1 MKRVNKNKRV
11 LFPNIIDGGNA
22 IPLGDNYY
30 FMQGRKHSQGGIDI
44 GANNKN
50 GLEVEDGEVMKVNPK
65 SIKVFSAQP
74 LLNGI
79 SPAQRVLNGQNPTD
93 VFNAQENYK
102 DRNNLKDDGSKAQ
115 NGTNKIINYDNYLGA
130 VPVEDF
136 NNLYND
142 DSRILYGI
150 EDNNNDIKLVNK
162 KDLKVPIKTDENGN
176 VGFEANLPE
185 IEITAKK
192 SDKYSTIFKNNF
204 DSDINNDKKIARD
217 IEKRNVDERIHKQFD
232 INSYANFLGVHA
244 IGAALASGIA
254 SIPAMGV
261 SAIPKIGGSYLIGKG
276 IEDIENKTIG
286 TNIGNEISN
295 YLIDKNIDPF
305 IANSFK
311 PEYILSSKLANN
323 FYNNTTNFANRI
335 YNAFLRSYTSNIAS
349 KVNNQLNNLENI
361 SSLPINNRQ
370 LFLNISNNNNPH
382 GFTNIKFTGDINKD
396 SEMSKN
402 LVNELLNFY
411 KNIYHDNVHS
421 NMFNHLIINPNDNK
435 YIYTKKLYNLNNLTN
450 KIYANNGHFSIGQ
463 LNKNNDK
470 AFKKIIK
477 NAKIKNI
484 HDNKHKYIEEAKK
497 DGKLNT
503 DSIMFNTETLRLDKI
518 NNKPNPL
525 QHFVFRGDIGS
536 QPLELLKIEY
546 VDDKVGSY
554 RGHYGRYTEGLS
566 RKHKE
571 NGGNYRVNSLLDA
584 IYANAK
590 DEKQYGNPIEN
601 YNNTI
606 SENEAELLGYKKD
619 YRGHRDDRVKY
630 SNHPSHP
637 SRGTFDKNNNFN
649 LSDRGLDNSNYTLFG
664 LGDGNQDG
672 ESVIKYNNSIVLP
685 EITRT
690 PNSVYIDNPYDD
702 IAIKMKCGGRKKAKN
717 GINYVVDSNGKSNV
731 RYVPSTGGRAER
743 SEALKT
749 KKALN
754 GTIVTLKPNDLYVED
769 PIINVPY
776 LSDRYI
782 RDLTNS
788 SIKAKQYYNNINNNT
803 NTGNTNNNSKSK
815 LDLFNNLNTSDLIE
829 GGINT
834 LGNIGSA
841 IINNSMINS
850 LKAPTMPVPNRAV
863 KLKTNININ
872 PQLDKMREDLYNYE
886 TNINN
891 NTNSSQLALA
901 RNQKA
906 RLSNIAGINTLY
918 GHKENMET
926 ELINK
931 DRINQ
936 QTVANKNIDEYNKWL
951 DTVNN
956 FNNNIADKHSENFV
970 NTIQNEIN
978 SINNIFTR
986 AEQRRQYDNNVAA
999 YIASHPN
1006 VDPELLKAY
1015 GFNGINDELIRRK
1028 RIVRNRT
1035 NSNNPYLSTKTTD
1048 NI

>member
-115 NGTNKIINYDNYLGA
+115 NGTNKIIHYDNYLGA
-130 VPVEDF
+130 VPVGDF

-150 EDNNNDIKLVNK
+150 KDNNNDIKFVNK

-217 IEKRNVDERIHKQFD
+217 IEKRNADERIHKQFD
-232 INSYANFLGVHA
+232 INSYINFLGVHA

-305 IANSFK
+305 IANNFE

-435 YIYTKKLYNLNNLTN
+435 YIYAKKLYNLNNLIN

-503 DSIMFNTETLRLDKI
+503 DSIMFTTETLKLDKI
-518 NNKPNPL
+518 NDKPNPL
-525 QHFVFRGDIGS
+525 QHFIFRGDIGS

-554 RGHYGRYTEGLS
+554 RGHYGRHTEGLS

-571 NGGNYRVNSLLDA
+571 NGGNYRVNDLLD
-584 IYANAK
+584 Y
-590 DEKQYGNPIEN
+590 
-601 YNNTI
+601 
-606 SENEAELLGYKKD
+606 
-619 YRGHRDDRVKY
+619 
-630 SNHPSHP
+630 
-637 SRGTFDKNNNFN
+637 
-649 LSDRGLDNSNYTLFG
+649 
-664 LGDGNQDG
+664 
-672 ESVIKYNNSIVLP
+672 
-685 EITRT
+685 
-690 PNSVYIDNPYDD
+690 
-702 IAIKMKCGGRKKAKN
+702 IKMKCGGRKKAKL

-776 LSDRYI
+776 LSNRYI
-782 RDLTNS
+782 RDLTNT
-788 SIKAKQYYNNINNNT
+788 SIKAKQDYNNINNN
-803 NTGNTNNNSKSK
+803 NTNTNNNDSNSKFK

>member
-1 MKRVNKNKRV
+1 MKRIKKNKRV

-50 GLEVEDGEVMKVNPK
+50 GLEVEGGEVMKVNPK

-102 DRNNLKDDGSKAQ
+102 DRNNLKDDGTKAQ
-115 NGTNKIINYDNYLGA
+115 NGIKLNNIHDSYMIDVPRTEPLQLLEYNPTSSQYQTRTYILPDVVVRPTLDQYRQVALKRARNTKVPNDNYETA
-130 VPVEDF
+130 VNLPLRTKSRLRRYYYKDKTIGDKIRRFGVIAAGRRPFNCINTITSF
-136 NNLYND
+136 NN
-142 DSRILYGI
+142 
-150 EDNNNDIKLVNK
+150 
-162 KDLKVPIKTDENGN
+162 P
-176 VGFEANLPE
+176 
-185 IEITAKK
+185 
-192 SDKYSTIFKNNF
+192 
-204 DSDINNDKKIARD
+204 
-217 IEKRNVDERIHKQFD
+217 
-232 INSYANFLGVHA
+232 
-244 IGAALASGIA
+244 
-254 SIPAMGV
+254 
-261 SAIPKIGGSYLIGKG
+261 
-276 IEDIENKTIG
+276 NKTISDNVAFINNPQKYGYERINQKDSKPGDMVQLLDYDG
-286 TNIGNEISN
+286 TPYHAMQINGVSTKNGTIYGRDYQIGDTLYNESN
-295 YLIDKNIDPF
+295 GTDTYYVGTPIDRKHEEPKAYYRYTGNYKKEFGGDFTTDDAIKAAKTIGGYLPF
-305 IANSFK
+305 IGTALDVKEFLDNPSW
-311 PEYILSSKLANN
+311 EQAGWTALGLASDIALGGSIRGIIRTVRNARKAQKTI
-323 FYNNTTNFANRI
+323 NT
-335 YNAFLRSYTSNIAS
+335 LRNLNI
-349 KVNNQLNNLENI
+349 
-361 SSLPINNRQ
+361 PINRS
-370 LFLNISNNNNPH
+370 ISNN
-382 GFTNIKFTGDINKD
+382 
-396 SEMSKN
+396 
-402 LVNELLNFY
+402 Y
-411 KNIYHDNVHS
+411 KNTLND
-421 NMFNHLIINPNDNK
+421 IINERTK
-435 YIYTKKLYNLNNLTN
+435 YIKQTSKRTFKSITQNSLQNYTQN
-450 KIYANNGHFSIGQ
+450 K
-463 LNKNNDK
+463 
-470 AFKKIIK
+470 
-477 NAKIKNI
+477 
-484 HDNKHKYIEEAKK
+484 
-497 DGKLNT
+497 
-503 DSIMFNTETLRLDKI
+503 
-518 NNKPNPL
+518 
-525 QHFVFRGDIGS
+525 
-536 QPLELLKIEY
+536 
-546 VDDKVGSY
+546 
-554 RGHYGRYTEGLS
+554 
-566 RKHKE
+566 KE
-571 NGGNYRVNSLLDA
+571 NGGNYKVNSLLDA

-590 DEKQYGNPIEN
+590 GEKQYGNPIEN

-649 LSDRGLDNSNYTLFG
+649 LSDRGLNNSNYTLFG
-664 LGDGNQDG
+664 LRDGNQDG

-685 EITRT
+685 EITKT
-690 PNSVYIDNPYDD
+690 PNSVYIDNPYDN
-702 IAIKMKCGGRKKAKN
+702 IAIKMKCGGRKKAQN

-731 RYVPSTGGRAER
+731 RYVSSTGGRAER

-754 GTIVTLKPNDLYVED
+754 GTIVTLKPDDLYFED
-769 PIINVPY
+769 PIITVPY
-776 LSDRYI
+776 LSNRHI
-782 RDLTNS
+782 RDLTNVN
-788 SIKAKQYYNNINNNT
+788 IKTKQDYNNINNSNT
-803 NTGNTNNNSKSK
+803 NTNNNDNNSKFK

-850 LKAPTMPVPNRAV
+850 LKAPTMPVHNRAV

-906 RLSNIAGINTLY
+906 RLSNITGINTLY
-918 GHKENMET
+918 GNKENMET

-956 FNNNIADKHSENFV
+956 FNNNVADKRSENFV

-978 SINNIFTR
+978 SVNNIFTR